1 MHIFISI
8 SSKRRVSLSLVTPF
22 HIIKYKHQLD
32 NVILSNATYSFR
44 MGEGKLIHYD
54 FNGIQNE
61 LGHRFFFSKPFISLG
76 EFDMKLPEQVLN
88 IDHFHRLKSK
98 IEQVYL
104 NYIFTIKI
112 RLMYVYI
119 SVSTY

>member
-1 MHIFISI
+1 M
-8 SSKRRVSLSLVTPF
+8 SLSLVSPS

-44 MGEGKLIHYD
+44 MGEGTLIHYD

-61 LGHRFFFSKPFISLG
+61 LGQRFIFSKPFISLG
-76 EFDMKLPEQVLN
+76 EFDIELPEQVRN
-88 IDHFHRLKSK
+88 VDYFRRLKSK

-104 NYIFTIKI
+104 NYIINN
-112 RLMYVYI
+112 
-119 SVSTY
+119 